1 MEKQINIEAAGNVEP
16 PLFKILTDKGYT
28 IEINNELWIAKMSNL
43 QFAGENIF
51 ELAALVLMYETKGVD
66 WRVSDT
72 EVDNYVDFLEEN
84 ET

>member
-1 MEKQINIEAAGNVEP
+1 
-16 PLFKILTDKGYT
+16 
-28 IEINNELWIAKMSNL
+28 MSNL